1 MDSSMKVAVIGAGT
15 MGSGIAQVAAQAGH
29 NVVLFDT
36 RREAVDKALA
46 GLRKTLDKLV
56 EKGKLTTEQAD
67 GIHGRITP
75 ASDLKE
81 LAGSGLVIEAI
92 IEDLGIK
99 QKLFAEL
106 ESIAGP
112 DAILATN
119 TSSLS
124 VTAIAG
130 GLKHPERF
138 IGLHFFNPAP
148 LLPLVEVVPGLATDA
163 ALATRMMALM
173 QAWGKT
179 PVVCKDTP
187 GFIVNRVARPFYG
200 EAIRI
205 YEEGIA
211 DMPTIDAAMKSV
223 GFKMGPF
230 ELMDLIGNDVNFTVT
245 KTVWEAFFY
254 DPRYKPSFT
263 QQRQVES
270 GRLGR
275 KSGRGY
281 YQYDASGA
289 IVPKTSAGSLAEDPA
304 GHAQTSAG
312 SLAED
317 PAGNAHTAGS
327 PPSSGDPAEV
337 SHAQAAGSLRASGD
351 PAEVSGDPAEV
362 SQVIIERIL
371 AMLIN
376 EAADA
381 LFWQVA
387 SAKDIDLAMT
397 KGVNYPKGLLAWA
410 EEKGAAHWLRVL
422 ERLQATYGEDRY
434 RPSPLLRRMAAH

>member
-56 EKGKLTTEQAD
+56 EKGKITTQQAD

-81 LAGSGLVIEAI
+81 LVGSGLVIEAI

-99 QKLFAEL
+99 RKLFTEL
-106 ESIAGP
+106 EGILAA
-112 DAILATN
+112 DAVLATN

-130 GLKHPERF
+130 GLKHPERMV
-138 IGLHFFNPAP
+138 GLHFFNPAP
-148 LLPLVEVVPGLATDA
+148 LLPLVEVVPGLASEET
-163 ALATRMMALM
+163 LASRCMALM
-173 QAWGKT
+173 TAWGKV

-187 GFIVNRVARPFYG
+187 GFIVNRVARPYYG

-230 ELMDLIGNDVNFTVT
+230 ELMDLIGNDINFTVT

-289 IVPKTSAGSLAEDPA
+289 IVPQASDGSP
-304 GHAQTSAG
+304 QTSAG

-317 PAGNAHTAGS
+317 PPG
-327 PPSSGDPAEV
+327 
-337 SHAQAAGSLRASGD
+337 HAQAAGSLRTSGD
-351 PAEVSGDPAEV
+351 PAEVSN
-362 SQVIIERIL
+362 VIIERIL

-410 EEKGAAHWLRVL
+410 EEKGAAYWLGVL
-422 ERLQATYGEDRY
+422 ERLQAQYGEDRY
-434 RPSPLLRRMAAH
+434 RPSTLLRSPSQGVR

>member
-1 MDSSMKVAVIGAGT
+1 MKIAVIGAGT

-29 NVVLFDT
+29 AVVLFDT
-36 RREAVDKALA
+36 RKEAVDKALA

-56 EKGKLTTEQAD
+56 EKGKFTSAEGDA
-67 GIHGRITP
+67 IFSRIAP
-75 ASDLKE
+75 ATDLKD

-92 IEDLGIK
+92 IEDLVIK
-99 QKLFAEL
+99 KKLFADL
-106 ESIAGP
+106 ESILSA

-124 VTAIAG
+124 VTAIAAACA
-130 GLKHPERF
+130 KPERV

-148 LLPLVEVVPGLATDA
+148 VLPLVEVVPGLATDS
-163 ALATRMMALM
+163 ALAPRMSALM
-173 QAWGKT
+173 RAWGKI
-179 PVVCKDTP
+179 PVMCKDTP

-205 YEEGIA
+205 FEEGIA

-230 ELMDLIGNDVNFTVT
+230 ELMDLIGNDINFTVT
-245 KTVWEAFFY
+245 KTVWEAFFF
-254 DPRYKPSFT
+254 DPRYKPSLT

-275 KSGRGY
+275 KTGRGY
-281 YQYDASGA
+281 YSYDANGA
-289 IVPKTSAGSLAEDPA
+289 I
-304 GHAQTSAG
+304 QTSAG
-312 SLAED
+312 ALVED
-317 PAGNAHTAGS
+317 PAVKGAMAAGS
-327 PPSSGDPAEV
+327 LRSSGDPAEV
-337 SHAQAAGSLRASGD
+337 YQATGSPPSSVN
-351 PAEVSGDPAEV
+351 PAEVLTSEIV
-362 SQVIIERIL
+362 ERVL

-387 SAKDIDLAMT
+387 AAKDIDLAMT

-410 EEKGAAHWLRVL
+410 NEKGAPHWLGVL
-422 ERLQATYGEDRY
+422 ERLQATYREDRY
-434 RPSPLLRRMAAH
+434 RPSPLLRSSASTGALLA